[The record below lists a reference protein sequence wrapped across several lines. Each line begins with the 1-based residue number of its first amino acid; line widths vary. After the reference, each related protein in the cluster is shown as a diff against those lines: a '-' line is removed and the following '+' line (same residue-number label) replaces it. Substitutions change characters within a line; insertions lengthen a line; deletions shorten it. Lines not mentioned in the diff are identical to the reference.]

1 MISWI
6 KGQLVTSWQTNHKF
20 YILINCQGL
29 GYEIQTLE
37 SVIIDIKKNKISKK
51 EIILWLKHIK
61 KEDSDMLFGFISKD
75 QRDFFNQILNIK
87 GLGSQI
93 GMSLLNKFSL
103 NQIIYA
109 ITNNDKKSISS
120 VQGIGLKMTERIIL
134 ELKSKLNT
142 KIIENKN
149 LEKSNFPF
157 ENNELNSILKDID
170 LTLQSLNYPKKEIKK
185 LFPKLINDIKNKEDS
200 FLEKNTISFENLL
213 KEAMNY
219 LDKPSSNLDQLRSKI

>member
-6 KGQLVTSWQTNHKF
+6 KGELVSSWQANNKF

-37 SVIIDIKKNKISKK
+37 SVIFDIDTNKISEK

-61 KEDSDMLFGFISKD
+61 KEDSDMLFGFNSKE
-75 QRDFFNQILNIK
+75 QRDFFIQILNIK
-87 GLGSQI
+87 GIGSQI

-103 NQIIYA
+103 NQLTTA

-120 VQGIGLKMTERIIL
+120 VQGIGQKMTERIIL
-134 ELKSKLNT
+134 ELKSKVITLQNN
-142 KIIENKN
+142 KDNLDNNLLEDNKN
-149 LEKSNFPF
+149 L
-157 ENNELNSILKDID
+157 NSIFKDID
-170 LTLQSLNYPKKEIKK
+170 LTLQSLNYPKKEIKN
-185 LFPKLINDIKNKEDS
+185 LFPKLINDIKNNSISTLDKES
-200 FLEKNTISFENLL
+200 ISFENLL

-219 LDKPSSNLDQLRSKI
+219 LDQK